1 MSNLQLLPARE
12 RAQPGE
18 SLRSLIRRHARAMGY
33 DRTSQLLSVA
43 GVSFPPHLDHLS
55 RGPPLSALSN
65 LLGRDDDRLLDLTVH
80 CFAKRL
86 MLVTQGET
94 SPDYCNSKTILR
106 FFTSATSHVC
116 PLCLSEPPIYERL
129 LWSFRGLPV
138 CARHGCL
145 LIDACPN
152 CGERIRANQLDMTRC
167 RRGCDLTS
175 SVHRVR
181 NDDILAA
188 IAVIEAALLRDQQL
202 TSDLPDAA
210 GFWWLER
217 LASAA
222 IRTPTWLSRVRETHE
237 LPAPINDES
246 VAWIAASL
254 MLRSWP
260 TEMNRFLDVFQTV
273 AKRNDLSTGVG
284 RSFGLLLRD
293 AQLLERLGYSAP
305 ADVLREYLKA
315 HFTFGHL
322 SRKVCLFRE
331 GRGRKSAI
339 QNRPWATMTTAAKRL
354 HLRHGAIAELVNRG
368 ILEGELHPAGKRG
381 RSIGLISLESV
392 ERLEREQQTA
402 IPANDA
408 AKKLGLSR
416 HPVLEL
422 IHSGILRNAV
432 RTKAGWTVPCN
443 EVDRLAELYRQL
455 LPLNS
460 DRRGW
465 ISTRDA
471 TRAYGQQGFT
481 LARIIAAVQADHLA
495 ARRDPKQPT
504 WHGLFVSC
512 ADLRRLVPQVREAL
526 DQQAGHTLNRLAKTL
541 IPGRP
546 LKDVV
551 LRKWIEAGLLI
562 GTKQGRV
569 WRVMNSEVEQ
579 FRTTYCLADE
589 LQTTLGI
596 VSTTLNRWINAG
608 RIQPVYARR
617 THPGAGASVFRR
629 ADVEALRRE
638 IAV

>member
-1 MSNLQLLPARE
+1 MSDLQLLPARE

-18 SLRSLIRRHARAMGY
+18 SLRSLIRRHALAMGY

-43 GVSFPPHLDHLS
+43 NVLFPPHLDHLS
-55 RGPPLSALSN
+55 CGPPFNALSQ
-65 LLGRDDDRLLDLTVH
+65 LFGQSEETLLDVTVH
-80 CFAKRL
+80 RYAKRL
-86 MLVTQGET
+86 MLVPQGET
-94 SPDYCNSKTILR
+94 SPDFCNSKTILR
-106 FFTSATSHVC
+106 FFTSATTHVC
-116 PLCLSEPPIYERL
+116 PLCLTEPPAFERL

-138 CARHGCL
+138 CTRHGCL
-145 LIDACPN
+145 LIEACPN
-152 CGERIRANQLDMTRC
+152 CGERIRANQLDMTCC

-175 SVHRVR
+175 SVHQVR
-181 NDDILAA
+181 NDDVLAA
-188 IAVIEAALLRDQQL
+188 IAVIDAALLRDQQL
-202 TSDLPDAA
+202 TSELPDAA

-222 IRTPTWLSRVRETHE
+222 IRTPTWLSRMRETHE
-237 LPAPINDES
+237 LPESISDES
-246 VAWIAASL
+246 IAWIAASL

-305 ADVLREYLKA
+305 ADALREYLTA
-315 HFTFGHL
+315 RFTFGHL

-331 GRGRKSAI
+331 GRARKSAI
-339 QNRPWATMTTAAKRL
+339 QNRPWLTMTAAGKRL

-368 ILEGELHPAGKRG
+368 VLEGELHPAGQRG
-381 RSIGLISLESV
+381 RSIGLISRESV

-402 IPANDA
+402 ILANDA
-408 AKKLGLSR
+408 AKKLGISR
-416 HPVLEL
+416 HRVYEL
-422 IHSGILRNAV
+422 IHAGVLRFAV
-432 RTKAGWTVPCN
+432 RTRSGWTFSRS
-443 EVDRLAELYRQL
+443 EVEQLAELYRQL
-455 LPLNS
+455 PSLNS

-465 ISTRDA
+465 IWTRDA
-471 TRAYGQQGFT
+471 TRAYGQQGLT
-481 LARIIAAVQADHLA
+481 LARIIAAVQAGHLI

-504 WHGLFVSC
+504 WRGLFVNF
-512 ADLRRLVPQVREAL
+512 ADLRHLIAQMREAL
-526 DQQAGHTLNRLAKTL
+526 DQRSGHTLNRLAKTL
-541 IPGRP
+541 IPDRP

-562 GTKQGRV
+562 ATKHGRV
-569 WRVMNSEVEQ
+569 WRIANSEVDR
-579 FRTTYCLADE
+579 FRATYCLADE
-589 LQTTLGI
+589 VQRSLGI
-596 VSTTLNRWINAG
+596 VKTTLTRWIDAG

-629 ADVEALRRE
+629 ADIDALRRE